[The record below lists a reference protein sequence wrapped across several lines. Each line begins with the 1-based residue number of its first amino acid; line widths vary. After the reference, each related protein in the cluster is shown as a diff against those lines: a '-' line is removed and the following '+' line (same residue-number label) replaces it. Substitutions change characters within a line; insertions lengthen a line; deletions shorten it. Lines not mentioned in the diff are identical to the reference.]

1 MSLSAIG
8 RKALLEHGR
17 QTKIAGRFRVSD
29 QYVSDVVNGERIP
42 KTKRGWAR
50 YARIQQAV
58 ADELNL
64 TVEEAF
70 SAYERGLPELA
81 SVA

>member
-1 MSLSAIG
+1 MSLNGIG

-42 KTKRGWAR
+42 KTRRGRER
-50 YARIQQAV
+50 YGRIQQAV
-58 ADELNL
+58 AEELGL
-64 TVEEAF
+64 TLEEAF
-70 SAYERGLPELA
+70 SEYERGIPA
-81 SVA
+81 QAVA